1 MMRTTRLATGLLAL
15 MFVVAACS
23 SGSTSVTAGAA
34 SERIADEFHFPDE
47 VKPCLVSTF
56 DRTPKARAALD
67 PEKAPSDADLD
78 ALSGVVAI
86 CVPASTF
93 AATVSA
99 QMAAGYRAVADI
111 PPDKEQ
117 CLREQM
123 TQLSDDDR
131 GRFVTGPVSRLRD
144 PTSERS
150 LAVNDVLRRLL
161 DACGIDIT
169 GSPPTSDTL
178 P

>member
-1 MMRTTRLATGLLAL
+1 MMRATRLAAGLVALALLA
-15 MFVVAACS
+15 AACS
-23 SGSTSVTAGAA
+23 SDSPSVTAAAA
-34 SERIADEFHFPDE
+34 SQRIADEYHLPDE

-56 DRTPKARAALD
+56 DSTPKARAALD
-67 PEKAPSDADLD
+67 PEKAPSDEDLD

-86 CVPASTF
+86 CVPAATF

-99 QMAAGYRAVADI
+99 QMAAGYRAIADI
-111 PPDKEQ
+111 PPEKEQ
-117 CLREQM
+117 CLRDQM

-169 GSPPTSDTL
+169 GSPSTSDTL